1 MIDLV
6 LLVVV
11 LAAAT
16 AGGLAVLAA
25 LRAAP
30 DDPVDRLIS
39 AAAAGL
45 GLAGA
50 VGLGLAAAGELRL
63 LPLLAIGGLAL
74 LGGGPALLRTVAAI
88 GWRAIGRAWPL
99 LVPAAAFLAVELCAM
114 LAPPIGGDQ
123 TKYHLVYPRLYAD
136 AGALVDTPWT
146 FWGQM
151 QYLHNFL
158 FAIGFTLRG
167 DVLVRLLHG
176 AIGVLTAAA
185 IGRLVRRQLGA
196 PVGVAAAVLFFTL
209 PMTWS
214 MMTRVGCDMAV
225 ALYAVLAVGALIDWT
240 ERGEGGALRAAAFHA
255 GLAGGSKVMGLLVP
269 ALVGGAMLVVLFGR
283 GFAVRR
289 MLAPVATFGLI
300 AALAASPCYVR
311 NAVDTGNPIYP
322 FGYGVFGGEHWSAA
336 ASSYLDDYYHQYQT
350 RHASRRE
357 GTPYHGVDVVRFPW
371 DLTMHPGSFENSW
384 RQSLDIGPFALA
396 FTPALLLLRRRRDA
410 ALLTAGLGLAYLGI
424 IAAGAWAHPRYV
436 FPGVVLVFAAAIP
449 AAWSLLG
456 PRVFTAL
463 VVVSIAGN
471 AALTRGLLNPMWKD
485 QARVAL
491 GRLAPDE
498 FLRRHSDRF
507 AFWERANAAMPAAGR
522 VMVLEKIPH
531 PYYIERQYVLAS
543 YLEQGLIDY
552 RHVAEP
558 AALGHVARDLGVTHV
573 AVDLAALDAAGDPY
587 EASVARLWRAFV
599 GAEAD
604 LVFRANG
611 YALYGLRPTTAFA
624 AAGQDG

>member
-1 MIDLV
+1 MIDGALLV
-6 LLVVV
+6 LV

-16 AGGLAVLAA
+16 AGGIVVLRA

-30 DDPVDRLIS
+30 DDPADRLLS

-50 VGLGLAAAGELRL
+50 LGLGLAAVGQLRP
-63 LPLLAIGGLAL
+63 LPLLGLAAVAL
-74 LGGGPALLRTVAAI
+74 LAGGPALVRTSAAI
-88 GWRAIGRAWPL
+88 GWRGIGRGWPL
-99 LVPAAAFLAVELCAM
+99 LAVAAVFLGLELCAM
-114 LAPPIGGDQ
+114 LAPPVGGDQ
-123 TKYHLVYPRLYAD
+123 TKYHLVYPRLYAQ

-151 QYLHNFL
+151 QYLQNFL
-158 FAIGFTLRG
+158 FAIGFALRG

-176 AIGVLTAAA
+176 AIGILAAAA

-196 PVGVAAAVLFFTL
+196 PIGVAAAVVFFTL

-214 MMTRVGCDMAV
+214 MMTRVGCDLAV
-225 ALYAVLAVGALIDWT
+225 ALYATLAVAALVDWT
-240 ERGEGGALRAAAFHA
+240 ERGEGGALRAAGLHA

-269 ALVGGAMLVVLFGR
+269 ALLGGAIVVVLLRR
-283 GFAVRR
+283 GVAVRR
-289 MLAPVATFGLI
+289 VLAPAAAFGVI
-300 AALAASPCYVR
+300 AALVASPCYVR
-311 NAVDTGNPIYP
+311 NAAETGNPIYP
-322 FGYGVFGGEHWSAA
+322 FGYRIFGGAHWSAA
-336 ASSYLDDYYHQYQT
+336 ASAYLDDYYRQYQAH
-350 RHASRRE
+350 HAARRD
-357 GTPYHGVDVVRFPW
+357 GTPYHGLDVLRFPW

-396 FTPALLLLRRRRDA
+396 FAPALLLLRRRRDA
-410 ALLTAGLGLAYLGI
+410 AFLTAAVGLAYVGI
-424 IAAGAWAHPRYV
+424 IAAFAWAHPRYV
-436 FPGVVLVFAAAIP
+436 IPGVALVFAAAMP
-449 AAWSLLG
+449 AAWALLG
-456 PRVFTAL
+456 PRAFAA
-463 VVVSIAGN
+463 VVAVSIAGN
-471 AALTRGLLNPMWKD
+471 LALTSGLLNPLWKD

-498 FLRRHSDRF
+498 FLRRNSDRF
-507 AFWERANAAMPAAGR
+507 AFWEQANAAVPPGGR

-531 PYYIERQYVLAS
+531 PYYIERPYVLAS

-552 RHVAEP
+552 RRVAEP
-558 AALGHVARDLGVTHV
+558 AALGAVARELGVTHV

-587 EASVARLWRAFV
+587 EATVARLWRAFV

-604 LVFRANG
+604 LVFRAHG
-611 YALYGLRPTTAFA
+611 YALYGLRPATAFA